1 MISTNLRI
9 VAIAGS
15 LALLIFI
22 IELVRRRHLKEEYSV
37 LWVATALALLLLAA
51 WEGLLHDLAHF
62 IGASSQ
68 ASTLYFF
75 GILFVVFLLLH
86 FSVRVSK
93 LERRVIVLLQ
103 EIALL
108 GERDGRPA
116 APGWDLAADERDG
129 VNERDGRMTARRG
142 DSDSDLPAHERAWE
156 TSVR

>member
-9 VAIAGS
+9 IAIAGS

-22 IELVRRRHLKEEYSV
+22 VELVRRRRLKEEYSV
-37 LWVATALALLLLAA
+37 LWVATALTLLLLAA
-51 WEGLLHDLAHF
+51 WGGLLHNLAHF
-62 IGASSQ
+62 IGADSQ

-86 FSVRVSK
+86 FSVRVSN

-108 GERDGRPA
+108 GERDGHPT
-116 APGWDLAADERDG
+116 APGEDLTADGR
-129 VNERDGRMTARRG
+129 NRRMTAPG
-142 DSDSDLPAHERAWE
+142 EGIAADLATNERTYEA
-156 TSVR
+156 SVR

>member
-22 IELVRRRHLKEEYSV
+22 VELVRRRRLKEEYSV

-51 WEGLLHDLAHF
+51 WGGLLRDLAQL

-75 GILFVVFLLLH
+75 SIIFIAFLLLH
-86 FSVRVSK
+86 FSVRVSN
-93 LERRVIVLLQ
+93 LERRVVVLLQ
-103 EIALL
+103 EVALL
-108 GERDGRPA
+108 AERDRRTASAGEDTTTDERHGHPLA
-116 APGWDLAADERDG
+116 EKLERDLLAAAR
-129 VNERDGRMTARRG
+129 GR
-142 DSDSDLPAHERAWE
+142 E
-156 TSVR
+156 TSVP